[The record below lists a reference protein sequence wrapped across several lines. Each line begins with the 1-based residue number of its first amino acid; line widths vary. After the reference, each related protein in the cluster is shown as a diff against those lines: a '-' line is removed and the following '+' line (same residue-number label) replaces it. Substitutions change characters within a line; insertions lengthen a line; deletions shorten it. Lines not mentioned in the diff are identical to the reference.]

1 MSNSFSEIIK
11 KVIKFRST
19 IEDPEER
26 DDNSFSYFMHLLRY
40 SVWWDE
46 EDKELI
52 EELISSIS
60 SLEKED
66 YIFFSSALERLK

>member
-1 MSNSFSEIIK
+1 MSNSFSEIIE

-26 DDNSFSYFMHLLRY
+26 DDNSFSYFLHLLRY

-46 EDKELI
+46 EDEELI
-52 EELISSIS
+52 EELIFSLIF
-60 SLEKED
+60 LEKED
-66 YIFFSSALERLK
+66 HIFFSSALKRLK